1 MIALLAACG
10 GGGGSGRA
18 DEPAEPPPPTPV
30 PLVDA
35 IPASGVTVD
44 STTAG
49 LNIVHTGDA
58 DWEFEYAGD
67 CDPDGVS
74 LRHALTDLSDGE
86 DDREVVDHKLAC
98 PLEAGAEHQVQ
109 VNATGGD
116 GTRYRAALEFTAA
129 GEPAAPGV
137 TVLDSTTL
145 SPGAVDRLLH
155 RYVRDAV
162 LDEVALPIVGTLAA
176 LIVAEIAERV
186 WTELGAREATY
197 GTVSHAVSYASRSPS
212 GAAATLSGLVAM
224 PDIGSDPGFVRLGR
238 TVVLH
243 HATGS
248 TPSRL
253 RADEGWYVLANLLA
267 GRGHL
272 VVAPD
277 NWGRGEGS
285 SGADQPE
292 TYLMAN
298 RVANNA
304 LDMVRA
310 VLADERYRA
319 FHDAPETVE
328 AALIGYSQGG
338 HSAIAAWLANAAV
351 AGPIAIR
358 EVHAGGGPHD
368 LYRTFRGVLQ
378 EVSGRCA
385 GDPWCRDVDT
395 DVLTPYAAHRILP
408 PFLRYA
414 DVGLT
419 AEDVLDGAQLA
430 DAFVDGMLSGE
441 ERFDALKTLL
451 QLNSFPNI
459 VDLAGTIPPPDARIH
474 LYHSALDRLVPQQ
487 NSRDLADALSPA
499 VDVTPHFDGCG
510 SRAYEELADLVDTVG
525 VIHAICAFEMFDR
538 ALRDLRLGEAARA
551 GYDRAA
557 TRRLDPALPWRA
569 LAERRAAAAL
579 ADPSAVAAFRAA
591 RSASESRRQA
601 RRLRATNSP
610 RLGELANRLHP

>member
-44 STTAG
+44 PSTAG
-49 LNIVHTGDA
+49 LNIVHAGDA
-58 DWEFEYAGD
+58 DWEFEYAAD
-67 CDPDGVS
+67 CDPTGVA

-86 DDREVVDHKLAC
+86 DGREVVDHKLAC
-98 PLEAGAEHQVQ
+98 PLEAGAEHEVQ
-109 VNATGGD
+109 VNAAGGD
-116 GTRYRAALEFTAA
+116 GTRYRAVLEFTAA

-145 SPGAVDRLLH
+145 SAGAVDRLFH

-162 LDEVALPIVGTLAA
+162 LDEIALPIVGALAA

-197 GTVSHAVSYASRSPS
+197 GTVSQAVSYASRSPT

-224 PDIGSDPGFVRLGR
+224 PDIESDPGFARLGR
-238 TVVLH
+238 TIVLH

-277 NWGRGEGS
+277 NWGRGEG

-338 HSAIAAWLANAAV
+338 HSAVALWLANAAV

-378 EVSGRCA
+378 EVNGSCA
-385 GDPWCRDVDT
+385 GDPWCRDVDIGVHT
-395 DVLTPYAAHRILP
+395 TYATHRVLP
-408 PFLRYA
+408 PFLRYT
-414 DVGLT
+414 DVGL
-419 AEDVLDGAQLA
+419 AADDVLDGARLT
-430 DAFVDGMLSGE
+430 DAFVDGMLNGE

-451 QLNSFPNI
+451 QLNSFSNV
-459 VDLAGTIPPPDARIH
+459 VDLAGTIPPADTRIH

-487 NSRDLADALSPA
+487 NSRDLADALFPA
-499 VDVTPHFDGCG
+499 VDVTTHFDGCSSG
-510 SRAYEELADLVDTVG
+510 GYEELADLVDTTG
-525 VIHAICAFEMFDR
+525 VMHAICAFEMFDR
-538 ALRDLRLGEAARA
+538 VLRDLRLGEAARA

-557 TRRLDPALPWRA
+557 PRRLDPALPWRA

-579 ADPSAVAAFRAA
+579 ADPSAAAAFRAA
-591 RSASESRRQA
+591 RSVSELRHQA